1 MVKFLWLLNT
11 AGWVTSPGGNQH
23 EPTPTD
29 PAAFQ
34 LFLLGCKDLGFVN
47 GYLHDEFLTAF
58 ASTIRKVAS
67 YYQTERTVAMGML
80 GCTDGEDVEVW
91 ERIMGIGIY

>member
-1 MVKFLWLLNT
+1 M
-11 AGWVTSPGGNQH
+11 TSPGENQH

-29 PAAFQ
+29 PAAF
-34 LFLLGCKDLGFVN
+34 LVPFLVPLGCKDLGFVN

-80 GCTDGEDVEVW
+80 GCTDGMDFEVW
-91 ERIMGIGIY
+91 ERIVGIGYIRISYDNI